1 MPADCE
7 QILKEIKE
15 KFPAKFAPESQIFAN
30 IHRGDRIFIGT
41 GCGQPQY
48 LVRALVNYVHDH
60 PKAFFDTEVFHVW
73 TLGVAPYTDEQFKYN
88 FRHNSFFVGNNTRT
102 AVNEG
107 LADYTPIFLSAVPE
121 LFRRKAIRL
130 DVALIQTSMPDIHGY
145 LSLGVSVDIVK
156 AAVENAGSVIIQIN
170 RNMPRTHG
178 DAYIHISDVDYAIHY
193 DEPLLVYDVHADDE
207 VAQRIGKFVA
217 RLVEDGDTIQVG
229 YGSIPDAIMDNL
241 LDKKDLGVHT
251 ELIGD
256 GIVKL
261 IKAGVINNAR
271 KSLDRGVSVAS
282 FCMGSAETYEF
293 LNDNPMVKFRA
304 IDYTNSPLIIAQHHN
319 MCAINSTL
327 EIDLTGQTSAESLG
341 NTFYSGIGGQA
352 DFMRGAIMAPHGK
365 TILAIQSTAE
375 HGKVSRIV
383 PHLMEGAGVTLN
395 RGDVHY
401 VVSEYG
407 IAYLHGKN
415 VRERAME
422 LISIAHPKFR
432 PWLIQEAKKR
442 NLIYKDQAFIPGKR
456 GEYPENIETYRTTRS
471 NLEVFIRPVRI
482 SDEPLLKDLFYD
494 LSDDSLYRRFISS
507 RKDMPHERLQE
518 FVVIDYTREMVL
530 LALVKD
536 GDVDVA
542 AGMGQFSIDQL
553 SHTAEVAF
561 AVKDEYQN
569 RGIGSQLLDYLIFLA
584 RRQGLLGLSAEVLA
598 RNKPMLHLFEK
609 RGFIVQRG
617 EIDGGDQLYEL
628 KLALKGAT

>member
-1 MPADCE
+1 
-7 QILKEIKE
+7 
-15 KFPAKFAPESQIFAN
+15 
-30 IHRGDRIFIGT
+30 
-41 GCGQPQY
+41 
-48 LVRALVNYVHDH
+48 
-60 PKAFFDTEVFHVW
+60 
-73 TLGVAPYTDEQFKYN
+73 
-88 FRHNSFFVGNNTRT
+88 
-102 AVNEG
+102 
-107 LADYTPIFLSAVPE
+107 
-121 LFRRKAIRL
+121 
-130 DVALIQTSMPDIHGY
+130 
-145 LSLGVSVDIVK
+145 
-156 AAVENAGSVIIQIN
+156 
-170 RNMPRTHG
+170 
-178 DAYIHISDVDYAIHY
+178 
-193 DEPLLVYDVHADDE
+193 
-207 VAQRIGKFVA
+207 
-217 RLVEDGDTIQVG
+217 
-229 YGSIPDAIMDNL
+229 
-241 LDKKDLGVHT
+241 
-251 ELIGD
+251 
-256 GIVKL
+256 
-261 IKAGVINNAR
+261 
-271 KSLDRGVSVAS
+271 
-282 FCMGSAETYEF
+282 
-293 LNDNPMVKFRA
+293 
-304 IDYTNSPLIIAQHHN
+304 
-319 MCAINSTL
+319 
-327 EIDLTGQTSAESLG
+327 
-341 NTFYSGIGGQA
+341 
-352 DFMRGAIMAPHGK
+352 MRGAILAPHGK

-383 PHLMEGAGVTLN
+383 PTLMEGAGVTLN

-456 GEYPENIETYRTTRS
+456 GEYPEEIETYRTTRS
-471 NLEVFIRPVRI
+471 GLEIFIRPVRI
-482 SDEPLLKDLFYD
+482 SDEPLMKDLFYD
-494 LSDDSLYRRFISS
+494 LSDDSLYRRFISA

-536 GDVDVA
+536 GDVEVP

-569 RGIGSQLLDYLIFLA
+569 RGIGAQLLDYLIFLA

-609 RGFIVQRG
+609 RGFSVQRG